1 MHCSAPVSEGH
12 RIMAR
17 IEDGIVR
24 SPFPAPKLVS
34 SSIFAYLRDAFKS
47 HGDKIALIE
56 RERKVSYR
64 DVLEQLSATTASL
77 EELGVGRR
85 DRVYAL
91 LENGI
96 DCFIAICAVT
106 CTGAAVILSH
116 PLFKKD
122 EIVEHV
128 RDLNVTHILTDAVYA
143 SRFSRQD
150 IGTKTWLSVGEVA
163 WSTNLLQFRSLRD
176 HDCASGSTDLDDV
189 MVVSYS
195 SGTTGVPKFI
205 EISGRSLLLQ
215 IEAERIAG
223 ILSPDDTCF
232 EFAGV
237 TRFMGFAHCLVAT
250 CCGSTF
256 VIESRF
262 LDSAAASVCI
272 LENKATRVIGNPK
285 LLKGVIENILTSGAE
300 LPSVRALISL
310 GAPLPSALATAI
322 AKACPN
328 LTELRNAYGLSETC
342 GIVTAPPIGLS
353 SQPDTVGLPLP
364 GIRLKVVDQDTGV
377 VLGPRQL
384 GEVLVQ
390 STSLMKG
397 YSNKP
402 GETAA
407 VIESGWLHTGDLGYY
422 DEYGWLFLY
431 DRIKLVIHCSGG
443 RVSPHEME
451 DHLVSHPKVSDAAV
465 LGIPRADSKEASG
478 HGPEPEEVLAA
489 LVVVRKGHRSD
500 KELAAEL
507 ISYTAGRVPP
517 WKQLH
522 GGIFF
527 VAKIPRTDSGKIAR
541 RLLQH
546 QFELLHINKGR
557 TMAPLYT

>member
-272 LENKATRVIGNPK
+272 LENK
-285 LLKGVIENILTSGAE
+285 
-300 LPSVRALISL
+300 
-310 GAPLPSALATAI
+310 
-322 AKACPN
+322 
-328 LTELRNAYGLSETC
+328 
-342 GIVTAPPIGLS
+342 
-353 SQPDTVGLPLP
+353 
-364 GIRLKVVDQDTGV
+364 VVDQDTGV